1 MENYFALQPDSSSY
15 TNLKEKVFQNVQAV
29 GINDRIFEIVKKAYE
44 EAVAKENIV
53 LSRPERKRLL
63 AQVLKQVLE
72 DMLNKL
78 DGNSKSA

>member
-63 AQVLKQVLE
+63 AQALKQVLE